1 MPSRFIL
8 PTLALAVFFVGATE
22 FMLSAM
28 LSPLAFAFHT
38 TPSQASWLVSSYALS
53 YAVAAPIFGYLSDR
67 MDRRRLL
74 LVSLVLFSID
84 GLALTI
90 APSFGAAIA
99 LRVFGGLAS
108 AALIPTAFAL
118 VADVIPAHR
127 QSAAM
132 GAVMIG
138 MTSGI
143 VSGPVIAGVL
153 TEAFDWRAPFLV
165 TAVGCLL
172 TVAIAQRAIP
182 PQASRHLEP
191 KARRFAWLSRG
202 ILIRPLVAKGLWN
215 GTAVAGFL
223 LAGEV
228 LRQRHDLGIAATG
241 VSISAFGM
249 GLLLGNLG
257 VGRAIRLF
265 GGDDRTLLAA
275 LLLLCA
281 AVGGFMLSPMSLA
294 GDLAC
299 LTAWGFAL
307 GLAAPTS
314 TAILATRAGDE
325 KGQVLSLSESL
336 NNLTILFVL
345 PLAAM
350 QFDGTGATGA
360 ALVLGAFLAVGL
372 FLAITDLATR
382 APKQP

>member
-28 LSPLAFAFHT
+28 LSPLAVAFET
-38 TPSQASWLVSSYALS
+38 TPAHAAWLVSSYALS

-67 MDRRRLL
+67 IDRRRLL

-90 APSFGAAIA
+90 APSFGAAIV

-108 AALIPTAFAL
+108 AALILTVFAL
-118 VADVIPAHR
+118 VADIIPAHR

-165 TAVGCLL
+165 TAAGCLT
-172 TVAIAQRAIP
+172 TVAIARSAIP
-182 PQASRHLEP
+182 ARAGNPPVP
-191 KARRFAWLSRG
+191 KMRRPVWLGRG
-202 ILIRPLVAKGLWN
+202 NLIRPLAAKGLWN

-228 LRQRHDLGIAATG
+228 LRLRYDLGVAATG
-241 VSISAFGM
+241 VSISAFGL

-257 VGRAIRLF
+257 VGRAARLF
-265 GGDDRTLLAA
+265 RGDDRTLIVA
-275 LLLLCA
+275 LFLLSA
-281 AVGGFMLSPMSLA
+281 AVGGFMLTPVVH
-294 GDLAC
+294 GDLVF

-314 TAILATRAGDE
+314 TAILASLAGEE

-336 NNLTILFVL
+336 NNLMILAVL

-350 QFDGTGATGA
+350 QLDATGATGA
-360 ALVLGAFLAVGL
+360 ALVLAV
-372 FLAITDLATR
+372 FLAIGVFLAIADLATR
-382 APKQP
+382 KPTAP